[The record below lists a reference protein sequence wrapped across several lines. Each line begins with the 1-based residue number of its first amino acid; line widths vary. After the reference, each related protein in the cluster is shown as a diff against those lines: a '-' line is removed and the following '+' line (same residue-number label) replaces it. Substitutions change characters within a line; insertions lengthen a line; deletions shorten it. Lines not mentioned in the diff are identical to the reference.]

1 MTREGKKRASRCNL
15 ERFRGNGKRDEL
27 ISTRRVDIEIRSEER
42 TSSRIEF
49 DSGKQRRREACI
61 SDRKRL
67 EKGRESWTH
76 PTRFASQTVKIASR
90 HSTANRAL
98 FSTDPP

>member
-1 MTREGKKRASRCNL
+1 VTREGKKRASRCNL

-49 DSGKQRRREACI
+49 DSEETKKKRGVHQR
-61 SDRKRL
+61 
-67 EKGRESWTH
+67 
-76 PTRFASQTVKIASR
+76 
-90 HSTANRAL
+90 
-98 FSTDPP
+98 